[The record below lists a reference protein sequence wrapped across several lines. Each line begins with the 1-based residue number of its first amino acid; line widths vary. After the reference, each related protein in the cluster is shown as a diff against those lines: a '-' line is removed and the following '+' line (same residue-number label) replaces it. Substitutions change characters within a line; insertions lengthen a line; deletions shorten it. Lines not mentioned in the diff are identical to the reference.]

1 MRKQK
6 RHILLSLDN
15 APVHPPDVQLEI
27 IKLKFFPPN
36 TTAKI
41 QPMNQ
46 GVIRAFKVYRRRH
59 LVNHIITSVGVAVT
73 ADDINITALDVVYW
87 IQGVCETVSET
98 TIRNTFKSVGF
109 EKISVID
116 GIDALQQISIT
127 DEIIS
132 AEDRSIEEMDRSTDD
147 NAPSFNEW
155 NGSNGKLL
163 VINGIINDD
172 GDSNEDQL
180 NDDVPSEDPPSLS
193 EFLDLVRRLR
203 FFSTMQQ
210 PELHSFIIEL

>member
-1 MRKQK
+1 M
-6 RHILLSLDN
+6 D
-15 APVHPPDVQLEI
+15 
-27 IKLKFFPPN
+27 
-36 TTAKI
+36 
-41 QPMNQ
+41 Q
-46 GVIRAFKVYRRRH
+46 GVIPAFKVYYRCH
-59 LVNHIITSVGVAVT
+59 LVKHIITSAGVVVT
-73 ADDINITALDVVYW
+73 ADDINISALDVVDW
-87 IQGVCETVSET
+87 IQGACKAVSET
-98 TIRNTFKSVGF
+98 TIRNTFKSAGF
-109 EKISVID
+109 EKLSVFD
-116 GIDALQQISIT
+116 GIDTLRQISIT

-132 AEDRSIEEMDRSTDD
+132 AEDKSIEELDRVLRHSTIGGKPMSGYDITCIDD

-155 NGSNGKLL
+155 NDSNGKLL